1 MKILGNPWDGV
12 SLDEK
17 KQFALHFYYTHLQ
30 VVGCQVGAKQKSR
43 EHAGTLVALSQRTI
57 AEWVRDFETTTYI
70 TESRRGKHSKTVSP
84 INNPSFREEF
94 RTHVKENSRKSGE
107 ANMTA
112 ADLAQWVNEKLQL
125 GQENSYSESKSVRK

>member
-1 MKILGNPWDGV
+1 MQKLVLN
-12 SLDEK
+12 LY
-17 KQFALHFYYTHLQ
+17 QNLTCAQ

-43 EHAGTLVALSQRTI
+43 EHAGTLVALSPRTI

-94 RTHVKENSRKSGE
+94 RTHVKENSRKSGNFNSVCE
-107 ANMTA
+107 QSPILSNYFFN
-112 ADLAQWVNEKLQL
+112 VIKLRL
-125 GQENSYSESKSVRK
+125 RMATLMVLSFVLY